1 MNLSNQPHG
10 AKTQKNL
17 LKAGLGKRY
26 TVILVN
32 QDSQNIQHTQEE
44 SKKVTEKIRIVQA
57 FKNREK
63 E

>member
-26 TVILVN
+26 TVILAS
-32 QDSQNIQHTQEE
+32 QESQNIQYTQEE
-44 SKKVTEKIRIVQA
+44 SKKVMGDKDCVGL
-57 FKNREK
+57 
-63 E
+63 

>member
-26 TVILVN
+26 TVILVS
-32 QDSQNIQHTQEE
+32 QEFQNIQYTQEE
-44 SKKVTEKIRIVQA
+44 SKKVVGEIRIV
-57 FKNREK
+57 
-63 E
+63 